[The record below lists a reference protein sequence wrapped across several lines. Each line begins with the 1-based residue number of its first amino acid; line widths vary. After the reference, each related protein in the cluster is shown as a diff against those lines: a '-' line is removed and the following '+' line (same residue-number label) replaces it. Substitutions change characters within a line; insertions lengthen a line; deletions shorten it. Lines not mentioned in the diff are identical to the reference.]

1 MIVAVLL
8 PLLALRAALEK
19 DQNRLLKPITLA
31 PQHDGPQL
39 TGEVSP
45 AAHRL
50 GVRPGMGLGEAV
62 DICPDL
68 ALITPD
74 PGRAGQIWEAVLTRI
89 ESIGAAVESPRD
101 GEAFFEATGIERLH
115 GGLEGVLDALGNR
128 LGPSFLLA
136 AAPTRLAALA
146 LAGEQGESPAPGN
159 TTAAPESMA
168 AAAPD
173 GSSGRRHPGILP
185 PEELTGFLGRL
196 PVAVLLDRLPGPAT
210 DTRQMI
216 EAMRRLGLGTLGD
229 LAALPADAVA
239 DRFGP
244 AGLAARDFALGI
256 EGPIRPRTP
265 FEEMNEWL
273 DLPEAASGIHL
284 EGGLTILC
292 DRLTVRLRGSG
303 KSVRVLSIEAR
314 LLGGGSW
321 SHRASPRH
329 PTASS
334 AILRLLLFPA
344 LEQLPRPAERLGLRV
359 LETAPRAADQLEV
372 IHRPGETRRRRLGEA
387 ARQVRAAVGESALM
401 RILETEPESRLP
413 ERRMLLTPYSTE

>member
-1 MIVAVLL
+1 MCSYMVVCVLL
-8 PLLALRAALEK
+8 PLLALRAALERA
-19 DQNRLLKPITLA
+19 QNRLLEPIALA

-62 DICPDL
+62 DICPEL
-68 ALITPD
+68 SMITPD
-74 PGRAGQIWEAVLTRI
+74 PTRAAQIWEAVLTRI
-89 ESIGAAVESPRD
+89 ESTGAAVESERD
-101 GEAFFEATGIERLH
+101 GEAFFEASGIERLH
-115 GGLEGVLDALGNR
+115 GGLEGVLDAIDAKLG
-128 LGPSFLLA
+128 GSFLVA

-146 LAGEQGESPAPGN
+146 MAGDQPVDETP
-159 TTAAPESMA
+159 
-168 AAAPD
+168 
-173 GSSGRRHPGILP
+173 GRRRVLP
-185 PEELTGFLGRL
+185 PEEVAAFLSTL
-196 PVAVLLDRLPGPAT
+196 PLAILPGRLPGP
-210 DTRQMI
+210 
-216 EAMRRLGLGTLGD
+216 EAEDRRMLESMRRLGLRTLGD
-229 LAALPADAVA
+229 LAALPVDAVA

-244 AGLAARDFALGI
+244 SGLAARDLALGI

-265 FEEMNEWL
+265 FEQMTERL
-273 DLPEAASGIHL
+273 DLPDAASGIHL

-292 DRLTVRLRGSG
+292 DRLATRLRAAGA
-303 KSVRVLSIEAR
+303 SVRALSVEAR

-321 SHRASPRH
+321 SHQASPRQ

-334 AILRLLLFPA
+334 PLLRMLLLPA
-344 LEQLPRPAERLGLRV
+344 LEQLPRPADRLGLRV
-359 LETAPRAADQLEV
+359 LETTPESADQLEV

-413 ERRMLLTPYSTE
+413 ERRMLLTPYSSE

>member
-1 MIVAVLL
+1 MVVCVLL
-8 PLLALRAALEK
+8 PLLALRAALERA
-19 DQNRLLKPITLA
+19 QNRLLEPIALA

-62 DICPDL
+62 DICPEL
-68 ALITPD
+68 SMITPD
-74 PGRAGQIWEAVLTRI
+74 PTRAAQIWEAVLTRI
-89 ESIGAAVESPRD
+89 ESTGAAVESERD
-101 GEAFFEATGIERLH
+101 GEAFFEASGIERLH
-115 GGLEGVLDALGNR
+115 GGLEGVLDAIDAKLG
-128 LGPSFLLA
+128 GSFLVA

-146 LAGEQGESPAPGN
+146 MAGDQPVDETP
-159 TTAAPESMA
+159 
-168 AAAPD
+168 
-173 GSSGRRHPGILP
+173 GRRRVLP
-185 PEELTGFLGRL
+185 PEEVAAFLSTL
-196 PVAVLLDRLPGPAT
+196 PLAILPGRLPGP
-210 DTRQMI
+210 
-216 EAMRRLGLGTLGD
+216 EAEDRRMLESMRRLGLRTLGD
-229 LAALPADAVA
+229 LAALPVDAVA

-244 AGLAARDFALGI
+244 SGLAARDLALGI

-265 FEEMNEWL
+265 FEQMTERL
-273 DLPEAASGIHL
+273 DLPDAASGIHL

-292 DRLTVRLRGSG
+292 DRLATRLRAAGA
-303 KSVRVLSIEAR
+303 SVRALSVEAR

-321 SHRASPRH
+321 SHQASPRQ

-334 AILRLLLFPA
+334 PLLRMLLLPA
-344 LEQLPRPAERLGLRV
+344 LEQLPRPADRLGLRV
-359 LETAPRAADQLEV
+359 LETAPESADQLEV

-413 ERRMLLTPYSTE
+413 ERRMLLTPYSSE

>member
-1 MIVAVLL
+1 M
-8 PLLALRAALEK
+8 LE
-19 DQNRLLKPITLA
+19 PIALA

-62 DICPDL
+62 DICPEL

-74 PGRAGQIWEAVLTRI
+74 PARAAQIWEAVLARI
-89 ESIGAAVESPRD
+89 ESIGASVESERG
-101 GEAFFEATGIERLH
+101 GEAFFDASGLERLH
-115 GGLEGVLDALGNR
+115 GDLEGVIAAVSEK
-128 LGPSFLLA
+128 LGPSFLVA

-146 LAGEQGESPAPGN
+146 LAGERAD
-159 TTAAPESMA
+159 
-168 AAAPD
+168 APD
-173 GSSGRRHPGILP
+173 RESGSILP
-185 PEELTGFLGRL
+185 PEEVAAFLSRM
-196 PVAVLLDRLPGPAT
+196 PVAILLDRLPGPVT
-210 DTRQMI
+210 ETRRML
-216 EAMRRLGLGTLGD
+216 EAMRRLGLKTLGD
-229 LAALPADAVA
+229 LTGLPADAVA

-244 AGLAARDFALGI
+244 SGLAARDLALGI

-265 FEEMNEWL
+265 FEQITEWL
-273 DLPEAASGIHL
+273 DLPDAASGIHL

-292 DRLTVRLRGSG
+292 DRLSARLRSSG
-303 KSVRVLSIEAR
+303 QSVRTLVLEAR

-321 SHRASPRH
+321 SRQASPRQ
-329 PTASS
+329 PSTSS
-334 AILRLLLFPA
+334 AVLRMLLLPA
-344 LEQLPRPAERLGLRV
+344 LEQLPRPADRLGLRV
-359 LETAPRAADQLEV
+359 LETAPQEADQLEV

>member
-1 MIVAVLL
+1 MCSYMVVCVLL
-8 PLLALRAALEK
+8 PLLALRAALERA
-19 DQNRLLKPITLA
+19 QNRLLEPIALA

-62 DICPDL
+62 DICPEL
-68 ALITPD
+68 SMITPD
-74 PGRAGQIWEAVLTRI
+74 PTRAAQIWEAVLTRI
-89 ESIGAAVESPRD
+89 ESTGAAVESERD
-101 GEAFFEATGIERLH
+101 GEAFFEASGIERLH
-115 GGLEGVLDALGNR
+115 GGLEGVLDAIDAKLG
-128 LGPSFLLA
+128 GSFLVA

-146 LAGEQGESPAPGN
+146 MAGDQPVDETP
-159 TTAAPESMA
+159 
-168 AAAPD
+168 
-173 GSSGRRHPGILP
+173 GRRRVLP
-185 PEELTGFLGRL
+185 PEEVAAFLSTL
-196 PVAVLLDRLPGPAT
+196 PLAILPGRLPGP
-210 DTRQMI
+210 
-216 EAMRRLGLGTLGD
+216 EAEDRRMLESMRRLGLRTLGD
-229 LAALPADAVA
+229 LAALPVDAVA

-244 AGLAARDFALGI
+244 SGLAARDLALGI

-265 FEEMNEWL
+265 FEQMTERL
-273 DLPEAASGIHL
+273 DLPDAASGIHL

-292 DRLTVRLRGSG
+292 DRLATRLRAAGA
-303 KSVRVLSIEAR
+303 SVRDLSVEAR

-321 SHRASPRH
+321 SHQASPRQ

-334 AILRLLLFPA
+334 PLLRMLLLPA
-344 LEQLPRPAERLGLRV
+344 LEQLPRPADRLGLRV
-359 LETAPRAADQLEV
+359 LETAPESADQLEV

-413 ERRMLLTPYSTE
+413 ERRMLLTPYSSE

>member
-1 MIVAVLL
+1 MIVSVLL

-19 DQNRLLKPITLA
+19 DQNRLQEPIALA

-45 AAHRL
+45 VAHRL

-68 ALITPD
+68 ALVTPD
-74 PGRAGQIWEAVLTRI
+74 PGRASQIWEAVLTRV
-89 ESIGAAVESPRD
+89 EATGAAVESSRD
-101 GEAFFEATGIERLH
+101 GEAFFETAGIERLH
-115 GGLEGVLDALGNR
+115 GGLEGVLEALDSR

-136 AAPTRLAALA
+136 AAPTRLATLA
-146 LAGEQGESPAPGN
+146 LAGERGAG
-159 TTAAPESMA
+159 PEPVDAKSN
-168 AAAPD
+168 PD
-173 GSSGRRHPGILP
+173 RGSGRWDPWILP
-185 PEELTGFLGRL
+185 PEELAGFLGRL
-196 PVAVLLDRLPGPAT
+196 PVAILLDRLPGPLT
-210 DTRQMI
+210 ETRRML
-216 EAMRRLGLGTLGD
+216 EAMRNLGLGTLGD
-229 LAALPADAVA
+229 LAALPAAAVA

-244 AGLAARDFALGI
+244 AGLAARDLALGV
-256 EGPIRPRTP
+256 EGPIRPRVP
-265 FEEMNEWL
+265 FEQMAEWL
-273 DLPEAASGIHL
+273 DLPDAATGIHL

-292 DRLTVRLRGSG
+292 DRLAARLRSSG
-303 KSVRVLSIEAR
+303 QSVRALSVEAR

-321 SHRASPRH
+321 SHRTSPRH
-329 PTASS
+329 PTTSPTT
-334 AILRLLLFPA
+334 LRLLLFPA

-359 LETAPRAADQLEV
+359 LETAPQAADQLEV
-372 IHRPGETRRRRLGEA
+372 IDRPGETRRRRLGEA

>member
-1 MIVAVLL
+1 MVVCVLL
-8 PLLALRAALEK
+8 PLLALRAALERA
-19 DQNRLLKPITLA
+19 QNRLLEPIALA

-62 DICPDL
+62 DICPEL
-68 ALITPD
+68 SMITPD
-74 PGRAGQIWEAVLTRI
+74 PTRAAQIWEAVLTRI
-89 ESIGAAVESPRD
+89 ESTGAAVESERD
-101 GEAFFEATGIERLH
+101 GEAFFEASGIERLH
-115 GGLEGVLDALGNR
+115 GGLEGVLDAIDAKLG
-128 LGPSFLLA
+128 GSFLVA

-146 LAGEQGESPAPGN
+146 MAGDQPVDETP
-159 TTAAPESMA
+159 
-168 AAAPD
+168 
-173 GSSGRRHPGILP
+173 GRRRVLP
-185 PEELTGFLGRL
+185 PEEVAAFLSTL
-196 PVAVLLDRLPGPAT
+196 PLAILPGRLPGP
-210 DTRQMI
+210 
-216 EAMRRLGLGTLGD
+216 EAEDRRMLESMRRLGLRTLGD
-229 LAALPADAVA
+229 LAALPVDAVA

-244 AGLAARDFALGI
+244 SGLAARDLALGI

-265 FEEMNEWL
+265 FEQMTERL
-273 DLPEAASGIHL
+273 DLPDAASGIHL

-292 DRLTVRLRGSG
+292 DRLATRLRAAGA
-303 KSVRVLSIEAR
+303 SVRALSVEAR

-321 SHRASPRH
+321 SHQASPRQ

-334 AILRLLLFPA
+334 PLLRMLLLPA
-344 LEQLPRPAERLGLRV
+344 LEQLPRPADRLGLRV
-359 LETAPRAADQLEV
+359 LETTPESADQLEV

-413 ERRMLLTPYSTE
+413 ERRMLLTPYSSE

>member
-1 MIVAVLL
+1 MCSYMVVCVLL
-8 PLLALRAALEK
+8 PLLALRAALERA
-19 DQNRLLKPITLA
+19 QNRLLEPIALA

-62 DICPDL
+62 DICPEL
-68 ALITPD
+68 SMITPD
-74 PGRAGQIWEAVLTRI
+74 PTRAAQIWEAVLTRI
-89 ESIGAAVESPRD
+89 ESTGAAVESERD
-101 GEAFFEATGIERLH
+101 GEAFFEASGIERLH
-115 GGLEGVLDALGNR
+115 GGLEGVLDAIDAKLG
-128 LGPSFLLA
+128 GSFLVA

-146 LAGEQGESPAPGN
+146 MAGDQPVDETP
-159 TTAAPESMA
+159 
-168 AAAPD
+168 
-173 GSSGRRHPGILP
+173 GRRRVLP
-185 PEELTGFLGRL
+185 PEEVAAFLSTL
-196 PVAVLLDRLPGPAT
+196 PLAILPGRLPGP
-210 DTRQMI
+210 
-216 EAMRRLGLGTLGD
+216 EAEDRRMLESMRRLGLRTLGD
-229 LAALPADAVA
+229 LAALPVDAVA

-244 AGLAARDFALGI
+244 SGLAARDLALGI

-265 FEEMNEWL
+265 FEQMTERL
-273 DLPEAASGIHL
+273 DLPDAASGIHL

-292 DRLTVRLRGSG
+292 DRLATRLRAAGA
-303 KSVRVLSIEAR
+303 SVRALSVEAR

-321 SHRASPRH
+321 SHQASPRQ

-334 AILRLLLFPA
+334 PLLRMLLLPA
-344 LEQLPRPAERLGLRV
+344 LEQLPRPADRLGLRV
-359 LETAPRAADQLEV
+359 LETAPESADQLEV

-413 ERRMLLTPYSTE
+413 ERRMLLTPYSSE